1 MKISIELQQ
10 PFPNFFL
17 FPSGI
22 LAPNPGKVRRQFPAG
37 RLAAHILPDDG
48 PISSF
53 IRFLPRL
60 FFDIVNL
67 SAS

>member
-22 LAPNPGKVRRQFPAG
+22 LAPNPGKVRRQF
-37 RLAAHILPDDG
+37 RQCSNLQPDCAG

>member
-22 LAPNPGKVRRQFPAG
+22 LAPNPGKVRRQFPAVFESPAG
-37 RLAAHILPDDG
+37 LRRPHQ
-48 PISSF
+48 
-53 IRFLPRL
+53 FLHPFPSKAFL
-60 FFDIVNL
+60 
-67 SAS
+67 